1 MKKSFL
7 LLAFLFCNFFCFSQL
22 ERTLHQTID
31 LTEYL
36 NVRIDLHGDYELVHW
51 PGNHFLIETNV
62 KLYGASKYLMDYFI
76 EFGRYSVEPD
86 TVGRNAILKS
96 KDKERKP
103 LKYKGSECA
112 EEVTVKVMVPDFFN
126 ILGAKALAN
135 DRLLKAGVT
144 AAPMPMDSTD
154 VNEVDEEKEQKEG
167 EEWDDN

>member
-1 MKKSFL
+1 MKKLFL
-7 LLAFLFCNFFCFSQL
+7 FLAFIFCNFFCFSQL

-62 KLYGASKYLMDYFI
+62 KLYGASKHLMDYFI

-103 LKYKGSECA
+103 LKYKGAECA

-135 DRLLKAGVT
+135 DRLLKAGIT
-144 AAPMPMDSTD
+144 AAPMPGDTTKVPEIESP
-154 VNEVDEEKEQKEG
+154 EG
-167 EEWDDN
+167 EEDPIEN

>member
-1 MKKSFL
+1 MKKSIL
-7 LLAFLFCNFFCFSQL
+7 LTAFIFCNFLCFSQL

-62 KLYGASKYLMDYFI
+62 KLYGASKHLMDYFI

-96 KDKERKP
+96 KDAERKP
-103 LKYKGSECA
+103 LKYKGSECT
-112 EEVTVKVMVPDFFN
+112 EELVVKVMVPDFFN
-126 ILGAKALAN
+126 ILGAKALIN
-135 DRLLKAGVT
+135 DRLQKAGVK
-144 AAPMPMDSTD
+144 AAPIPTD
-154 VNEVDEEKEQKEG
+154 TSKVAKPEEDLEVPDDE
-167 EEWDDN
+167 N

>member
-7 LLAFLFCNFFCFSQL
+7 LLTFLFCNFFCFSQL

-31 LTEYL
+31 LTEYV

-62 KLYGASKYLMDYFI
+62 KLYGASKHLMDYFI
-76 EFGRYSVEPD
+76 ELGRYSVEPD

-96 KDKERKP
+96 KDTERKP
-103 LKYKGSECA
+103 LKYKGTECS
-112 EEVTVKVMVPDFFN
+112 EEVTVKLMVPDFFN

-135 DRLLKAGVT
+135 DRLLKAGIT
-144 AAPMPMDSTD
+144 AAPMKVDSVAVDSTA
-154 VNEVDEEKEQKEG
+154 VPKIEG
-167 EEWDDN
+167 EEPDDN